1 MRALL
6 LRASAASP
14 SFCPSMLASPAWAQD
29 ETWLDGDLASWNT
42 PGMAIPA
49 APTIDGN
56 PDPRCVERE
65 RPAETAEDDALIAE
79 GWHLFLPYQRGWGV
93 TLISGLASY
102 DGMCRPLGYQSF
114 VFVDGVFAGTVSP
127 EPMNSRTD
135 RRRDRCEPLVC
146 RSGLRGIPALCA
158 GRPALLCIEDRLRQF
173 HDRRH
178 AGRTGAEPCP
188 TVIALRAARSA
199 RRRHQRAVPPGYSRP
214 NAPASASRA
223 TAASSK
229 PSSARRSA
237 ASAPRDGDGR

>member
-1 MRALL
+1 MRASVLSVL
-6 LRASAASP
+6 GTFAIILTLMLSSP
-14 SFCPSMLASPAWAQD
+14 VSAQD

-42 PGMAIPA
+42 PGMAIPT

-56 PDPRCVERE
+56 TDPRCVERE

-127 EPMNSRTD
+127 EPMNSRTTGAA
-135 RRRDRCEPLVC
+135 RDVNLWYADQVSAEYLRYAPDDPLC
-146 RSGLRGIPALCA
+146 CA
-158 GRPALLCIEDRLRQF
+158 SSTDSVQV

-178 AGRTGAEPCP
+178 AGRTGAEPGP
-188 TVIALRAARSA
+188 AVIGLLSA
-199 RRRHQRAVPPGYSRP
+199 PPAYRERGSHCCV
-214 NAPASASRA
+214 ASAWLFASERA
-223 TAASSK
+223 GV
-229 PSSARRSA
+229 RQ
-237 ASAPRDGDGR
+237 PRHG